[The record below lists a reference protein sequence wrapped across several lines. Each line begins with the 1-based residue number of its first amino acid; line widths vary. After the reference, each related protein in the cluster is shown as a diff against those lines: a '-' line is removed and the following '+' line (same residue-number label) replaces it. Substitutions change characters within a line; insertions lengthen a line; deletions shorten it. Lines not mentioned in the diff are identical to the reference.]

1 MAAPRVGYTTS
12 KKVGIAVI
20 RNRARRRLREAA
32 RAHAGLLQPGC
43 DYVLV
48 ARTEAA
54 SLPWTALLDD
64 LQTALLSVARKLASG
79 EGRPRRERPAT
90 GRRAA
95 GGPSA
100 STGAQDE
107 T

>member
-1 MAAPRVGYTTS
+1 MGPARVGYTTT

-32 RAHAGLLQPGC
+32 RHHAGLFQPGC

-54 SLPWTALLDD
+54 SLPWLALLDD

-79 EGRPRRERPAT
+79 EARPPRERPS
-90 GRRAA
+90 RANRPVTPD
-95 GGPSA
+95 PS
-100 STGAQDE
+100 SQD
-107 T
+107 